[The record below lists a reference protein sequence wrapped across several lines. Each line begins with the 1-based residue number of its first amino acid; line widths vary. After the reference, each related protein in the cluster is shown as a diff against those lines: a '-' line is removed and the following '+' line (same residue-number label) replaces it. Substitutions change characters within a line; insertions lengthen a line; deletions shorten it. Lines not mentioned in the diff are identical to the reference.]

1 MTRILVVE
9 DERIVAKDLSE
20 SLERMGYQVIGSAA
34 TSQAALDLAAQHLP
48 ELVLMD
54 IRISGDVDGIAT
66 ADVLRNRFGIPVI
79 YLTAYADDETL
90 ARAKV
95 TAPLGYIVKP
105 FKSAEIR
112 GAIEVAMVRHKL
124 EREVSDRE
132 HWFSTTLRS
141 VGDAVIA
148 VDPDA
153 RVRFLNEVAAQ
164 LLGVNE
170 ADVVGRS
177 IEEVVQLSDERSN
190 EPIENPV
197 RNAIEHRRV
206 GALPE
211 TTLLANAPRKQP
223 IEDSCAPIVDDSGR
237 LLGAVMVFRDVT
249 EKRRTQLRLALNDR
263 LVALGTLVA
272 GVAHELSNP
281 LTAIF
286 GHAELIKSQLGRI
299 ESLGTTTAREHIA
312 KARESAEAMGEA
324 ALLMKDVVSDLRLL
338 SSPQPDALEIV
349 SVRAALELALRRTN
363 AYVSERAR
371 VVVEYEADFR
381 VRADRRRLAQVFVN
395 LLTNAAHAIV
405 PGAATSNLISV
416 RLDSTPE
423 GEARVS
429 VQDTGCGMSAEV
441 LRRVFDPFYT
451 TKTIGSGSGLGLAI
465 SQGIVRSFQ
474 GDIRVVSEVGK
485 GSVFVV
491 VLPVA
496 RSEAVC

>member
-1 MTRILVVE
+1 
-9 DERIVAKDLSE
+9 
-20 SLERMGYQVIGSAA
+20 
-34 TSQAALDLAAQHLP
+34 
-48 ELVLMD
+48 
-54 IRISGDVDGIAT
+54 
-66 ADVLRNRFGIPVI
+66 
-79 YLTAYADDETL
+79 
-90 ARAKV
+90 
-95 TAPLGYIVKP
+95 
-105 FKSAEIR
+105 
-112 GAIEVAMVRHKL
+112 
-124 EREVSDRE
+124 
-132 HWFSTTLRS
+132 
-141 VGDAVIA
+141 
-148 VDPDA
+148 
-153 RVRFLNEVAAQ
+153 
-164 LLGVNE
+164 
-170 ADVVGRS
+170 
-177 IEEVVQLSDERSN
+177 
-190 EPIENPV
+190 
-197 RNAIEHRRV
+197 
-206 GALPE
+206 
-211 TTLLANAPRKQP
+211 
-223 IEDSCAPIVDDSGR
+223 
-237 LLGAVMVFRDVT
+237 
-249 EKRRTQLRLALNDR
+249 
-263 LVALGTLVA
+263 
-272 GVAHELSNP
+272 
-281 LTAIF
+281 
-286 GHAELIKSQLGRI
+286 
-299 ESLGTTTAREHIA
+299 
-312 KARESAEAMGEA
+312 MGEA